1 MLRKIRLFYY
11 NNKQIIWVSL
21 GLIVFVYVIICIVN
35 YNIKVDNDRQLAEQN
50 LQASSTNQSNTA
62 YLPSK
67 PTPIISDSK
76 VSEDTLESDTQIIQ
90 KFVDCGNSNDVE
102 GAYNLLSQDC
112 KDEMFSDVNR
122 FYNNYFK
129 NIFSQKKSYDL
140 ETWSSFGQYV
150 TYRIKYLN
158 DIMATGNINDEFIED
173 YYTVI
178 TENNERKLNINQF
191 IRKHEV
197 NKSSNLEGLEISV
210 LNQYVYYDYEQYEI
224 TFTNNSDKNIII
236 DSKDDTET
244 VYVTDTN
251 GVKYSWF
258 GNEVPNEYLSLKPGE
273 SRTFRIKFNKL
284 YNPNR
289 EDSSIYFEDI
299 KIDGEEQVRNL
310 TTPV

>member
-21 GLIVFVYVIICIVN
+21 GIIVFVYVIIRIIN
-35 YNIKVDNDRQLAEQN
+35 YNIRIDNEKQLAEQN
-50 LQASSTNQSNTA
+50 SQVNSVSQSNTA

-67 PTPIISDSK
+67 TTPIISDSE

-90 KFVDCGNSNDVE
+90 KFIDCGNSNDVE

-112 KDEMFSDVNR
+112 KDEMFSDINQ
-122 FYNNYFK
+122 FYNNYFE
-129 NIFSQKKSYDL
+129 NIFGQKRSYDI
-140 ETWSSFGQYV
+140 ETWSSYGDYV

-173 YYTVI
+173 YFTVI
-178 TENNERKLNINQF
+178 TENKEKKLNINQF
-191 IRKHEV
+191 IKKYEI
-197 NKSSNLEGLEISV
+197 NKTSSLEGLEVAV

-224 TFTNNSDKNIII
+224 TFTNNGDKTITI
-236 DSKDDTET
+236 DTKNNTET
-244 VYVTDTN
+244 VYLTDTN

-258 GNEVPNEYLSLKPGE
+258 GNEVPNEYLTLRPGD

-284 YNPNR
+284 YNLNR
-289 EDSSIYFEDI
+289 KDNSIYFEDI
-299 KIDGEEQVRNL
+299 KVDGEEDARSL

>member
-21 GLIVFVYVIICIVN
+21 GIIVFVYVIIRIIN
-35 YNIKVDNDRQLAEQN
+35 YNIRIDNEKQLAEN
-50 LQASSTNQSNTA
+50 TQANSISQSNTA

-67 PTPIISDSK
+67 TTPIISDSE
-76 VSEDTLESDTQIIQ
+76 VSKDTLESDTQIIQ
-90 KFVDCGNSNDVE
+90 KFIDCGNSNDVE

-112 KDEMFSDVNR
+112 KDEMFSDINQ
-122 FYNNYFK
+122 FYNNYFE
-129 NIFSQKKSYDL
+129 NIFGQKRSYDI
-140 ETWSSFGQYV
+140 ETWSSYGDYV

-173 YYTVI
+173 YFTVI
-178 TENNERKLNINQF
+178 TENKEKKLNINQF
-191 IRKHEV
+191 IKKYEI
-197 NKSSNLEGLEISV
+197 NKTSSLEGLEVAV

-224 TFTNNSDKNIII
+224 TFTNNGDKTITI
-236 DSKDDTET
+236 DTKNNTET
-244 VYVTDTN
+244 VYLTDTN

-258 GNEVPNEYLSLKPGE
+258 GNEVPNEYLTLRPGD

-284 YNPNR
+284 YNLNR
-289 EDSSIYFEDI
+289 KDNSIYFEDI
-299 KIDGEEQVRNL
+299 KVDGEEDARSL

>member
-21 GLIVFVYVIICIVN
+21 GIIVFVYVIIRIIN
-35 YNIKVDNDRQLAEQN
+35 YNIRIDNEKQLAEQN
-50 LQASSTNQSNTA
+50 SQVNSVSQSNTA

-67 PTPIISDSK
+67 TTPIMSDSE

-90 KFVDCGNSNDVE
+90 KFIDCGNSNDVE

-112 KDEMFSDVNR
+112 KDEMFSDINR

-129 NIFSQKKSYDL
+129 NIFAQKRSYDL
-140 ETWSSFGQYV
+140 ETWSSYGDYV
-150 TYRIKYLN
+150 TYRVKYLN

-173 YYTVI
+173 YFTVI
-178 TENNERKLNINQF
+178 TENKEKKLNINQF
-191 IRKHEV
+191 IKKYEI
-197 NKSSNLEGLEISV
+197 NKTSNLEGLEVAV

-224 TFTNNSDKNIII
+224 TFTNNSDKNITI
-236 DSKDDTET
+236 DSKDNTET
-244 VYVTDTN
+244 VYLTDTN

-258 GNEVPNEYLSLKPGE
+258 GNEVPNEYLTLKPGD

-284 YNPNR
+284 YNINR
-289 EDSSIYFEDI
+289 KDNSIYFEDI
-299 KIDGEEQVRNL
+299 KVDGEEDVKSL
-310 TTPV
+310 ATPV